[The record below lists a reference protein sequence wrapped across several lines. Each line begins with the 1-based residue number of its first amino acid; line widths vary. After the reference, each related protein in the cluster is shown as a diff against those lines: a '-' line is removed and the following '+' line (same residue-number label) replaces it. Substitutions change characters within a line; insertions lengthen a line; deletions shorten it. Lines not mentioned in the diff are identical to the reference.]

1 MSLPRTV
8 GYTIPLG
15 FDETFSALA
24 RPPSVPQ
31 SLRRVE
37 PFKNAR
43 GSSPSSPSPSIDR
56 SVARSRPLRTAVG
69 AFASFSGARPSRQKK
84 NARPLLLGKRTD
96 RLETKKNA
104 RMTTRVR
111 DVHHT

>member
-24 RPPSVPQ
+24 PPPSVPQ

-43 GSSPSSPSPSIDR
+43 GSSSPSIDIDIDR
-56 SVARSRPLRTAVG
+56 SRVRVLFEPPSARSRPSLARVRRDKKKRTPAPSRETHRSI
-69 AFASFSGARPSRQKK
+69 ASRQKK
-84 NARPLLLGKRTD
+84 TH
-96 RLETKKNA
+96 E
-104 RMTTRVR
+104 
-111 DVHHT
+111 